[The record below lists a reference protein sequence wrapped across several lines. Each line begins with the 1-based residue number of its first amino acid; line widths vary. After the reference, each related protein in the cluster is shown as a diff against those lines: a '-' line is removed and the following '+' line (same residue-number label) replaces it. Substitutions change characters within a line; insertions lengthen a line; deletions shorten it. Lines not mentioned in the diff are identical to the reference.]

1 MVRGK
6 RTTKTKHEIFK
17 ELFDILDIE
26 WNDNYISSGATV
38 AADGLEA
45 LLNEI
50 SYSFG
55 IPQVGLGEEDDKKIR
70 LIHKSQES
78 FILALEMIN
87 KTTIPYRIETFC
99 TLFINAWELL
109 LKAKMIRDKKNIYV
123 NNELTKT
130 KQFKDCV
137 KENFKGNNPIK
148 KNLIMIANL
157 RNEAAHLFI
166 RMVPPSFIPI
176 FQAGIINY
184 KNKLKEWFD
193 EDIGKRMNGN
203 SLVLVLEEDNK
214 SEFVEKYRKKL
225 SSESINY
232 IIKWDKIIEGMTQNL
247 PKDLVGMFFLPIEV
261 RLSDYLIPAK
271 NKIKSYLGTFEI

>member
-6 RTTKTKHEIFK
+6 RTTKTKHKIFK
-17 ELFDILDIE
+17 ELFNILDIE
-26 WNDNYISSGATV
+26 WDDKYISSGATV

-50 SYSFG
+50 SFSFG
-55 IPQVGLGEEDDKKIR
+55 IPQVGLGERDEQKIR

-99 TLFINAWELL
+99 TLFINSWELL
-109 LKAKMIRDKKNIYV
+109 LKAKMIHDKKNIYV
-123 NNELTKT
+123 DKKMTKT
-130 KQFKDCV
+130 RPFKDCV
-137 KENFKGNNPIK
+137 IVNFKGNNPIR
-148 KNLIMIANL
+148 KNLIIIANL

-184 KNKLKEWFD
+184 KNKL
-193 EDIGKRMNGN
+193 
-203 SLVLVLEEDNK
+203 
-214 SEFVEKYRKKL
+214 
-225 SSESINY
+225 
-232 IIKWDKIIEGMTQNL
+232 
-247 PKDLVGMFFLPIEV
+247 
-261 RLSDYLIPAK
+261 
-271 NKIKSYLGTFEI
+271 

>member
-26 WNDNYISSGATV
+26 WKEKYVSSGATV

-50 SYSFG
+50 SFSFG
-55 IPQVGLGEEDDKKIR
+55 IPQVGLGKEDEKKIR

-99 TLFINAWELL
+99 TLFINSWELL
-109 LKAKMIRDKKNIYV
+109 LKAKMIQDKKNIYIK
-123 NNELTKT
+123 NELTKT

-137 KENFKGNNPIK
+137 KENFKGNNPIR
-148 KNLIMIANL
+148 KNLIIIANL

-184 KNKLKEWFD
+184 KNKLLEWFD
-193 EDIGKRMNGN
+193 QDIRKRMNGN
-203 SLVLVLEEDNK
+203 SLILIVEEENK
-214 SEFVEKYRKKL
+214 SEFVVKYRKKL

-232 IIKWDKIIEGMTQNL
+232 IIKWDKIIEGMTKNL
-247 PKDLVGMFFLPIEV
+247 PKDLVGMLFLPIEV
-261 RLSDYLIPAK
+261 RLSDYLIPSK
-271 NKIKSYLGTFEI
+271 NKIKSYLGKF